1 MEGEFSEVRQES
13 FKKCPIGGLFGS
25 SQCCCIESTAQM
37 QSVRKGG
44 VLGESDSPRQAA
56 NRSYALPKSMVEPVN
71 LILSSSLTTVR
82 TLKAQLKPIEKAIAT
97 ELRATSPQTLQT
109 IPGLGPVFAAGI
121 VSEIGDVRRFEREES
136 LAKFCG
142 LTGGAISRGSSRE
155 RVGRSPRPATLT
167 CATTWS
173 RRPTR

>member
-1 MEGEFSEVRQES
+1 
-13 FKKCPIGGLFGS
+13 
-25 SQCCCIESTAQM
+25 
-37 QSVRKGG
+37 
-44 VLGESDSPRQAA
+44 
-56 NRSYALPKSMVEPVN
+56 MVEPVN

-97 ELRATSPQTLQT
+97 ELRAISPQTLQT